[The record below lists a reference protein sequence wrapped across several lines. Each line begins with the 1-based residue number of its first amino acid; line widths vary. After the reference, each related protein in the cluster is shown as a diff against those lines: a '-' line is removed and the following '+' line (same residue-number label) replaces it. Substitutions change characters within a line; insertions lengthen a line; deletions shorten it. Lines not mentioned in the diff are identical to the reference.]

1 MLVATIVVE
10 TLPGAAVA
18 VAERMGHLQ
27 GMQSPVA
34 QGDRRVV
41 ATWRV
46 PDYDYPEALSEVLHA
61 LNPEIVNV
69 FPTLV
74 GEEP

>member
-1 MLVATIVVE
+1 MATIVVE

-18 VAERMGHLQ
+18 VAERMGHIQ
-27 GMQSPVA
+27 GMQGPVA

-46 PDYDYPEALSEVLHA
+46 PD
-61 LNPEIVNV
+61 
-69 FPTLV
+69 
-74 GEEP
+74 